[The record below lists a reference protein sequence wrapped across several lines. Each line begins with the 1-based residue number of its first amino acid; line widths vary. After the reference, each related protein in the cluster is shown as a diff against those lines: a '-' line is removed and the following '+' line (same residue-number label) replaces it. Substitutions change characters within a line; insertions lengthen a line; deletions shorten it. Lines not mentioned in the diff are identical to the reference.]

1 MTALRVAVLLL
12 ACAAPANAQD
22 RIIGILSLPEV
33 FGDSP
38 CQRFVPR
45 EIALYG
51 VPVQERPVGAIRV
64 DRNWKFPGDG
74 GCEGLEVGVHL
85 TDPVTHNKLPT
96 EEYDYEAPGA
106 VVLEQR
112 GDWFRVRLSDGSA
125 WLRASGKSEFYPLQR
140 LFTNSPTHLT
150 DGFDR
155 RLAASPGG
163 TLSIRSD
170 SVLAGQSVNVLDFRD
185 VAGRLW
191 VRVEVMSWSLCE
203 SVETPTV
210 LARGWV
216 PAHAASGKPVVWFS
230 SRGC

>member
-1 MTALRVAVLLL
+1 MTALRAAVLLL
-12 ACAAPANAQD
+12 ACASPARAQD

-38 CQRFVPR
+38 CQQFVPR
-45 EIALYG
+45 EIALYATP
-51 VPVQERPVGAIRV
+51 VPERRVGTIRV
-64 DRNWKFPGDG
+64 DRNWSFPREG

-85 TDPVTHNKLPT
+85 TDPVTHGKLPA

-106 VVLEQR
+106 VVLEKR
-112 GDWFRVRLSDGSA
+112 GDWFRVRLHNGSA
-125 WLRASGKSEFYPLQR
+125 WLRASEKSEFFSLQR
-140 LFTNSPTHLT
+140 LFANAPTHLT
-150 DGFDR
+150 DGFDG
-155 RLAASPGG
+155 RLAASPGAP
-163 TLSIRSD
+163 LSIRSD
-170 SVLAGQSVNVLDFRD
+170 SVLAGRSINVLDSGD

-210 LARGWV
+210 LARGWLPV
-216 PAHAASGKPVVWFS
+216 HAPSGEPFVWFS